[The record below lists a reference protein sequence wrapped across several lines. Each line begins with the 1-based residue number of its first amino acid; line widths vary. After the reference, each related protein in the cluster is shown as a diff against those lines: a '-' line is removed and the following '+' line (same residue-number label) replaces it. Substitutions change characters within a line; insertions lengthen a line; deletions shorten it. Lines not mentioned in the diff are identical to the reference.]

1 MGMCNGQEEHDNL
14 VWDKNDEDFEAAQQ
28 QLRLKTFC
36 RKVEGFV
43 QQKFGKPATLV
54 SPLIIGGSNIL
65 HRVRVEDMS
74 PDVMVRV
81 PCPSLVH
88 FPVEKTM
95 NEAATASFLVSQ
107 TQLPIPSPLFFGKD
121 PDDERAAMEPFV
133 QRKLADSKDRL
144 IVEWD
149 ETEAQKRFSEL
160 LFN

>member
-1 MGMCNGQEEHDNL
+1 MGMYNGQEEHDDL

-28 QLRLKTFC
+28 QVRLKTFC

-43 QQKFGKPATLV
+43 KQKFGKPATLI
-54 SPLIIGGSNIL
+54 SPLIIGGFNIL
-65 HRVRVEDMS
+65 YRVRVEDMS
-74 PDVMVRV
+74 PDVMVLSAI
-81 PCPSLVH
+81 PEPL
-88 FPVEKTM
+88 
-95 NEAATASFLVSQ
+95 SQ

-133 QRKLADSKDRL
+133 KKKLAESKDRL

>member
-1 MGMCNGQEEHDNL
+1 
-14 VWDKNDEDFEAAQQ
+14 
-28 QLRLKTFC
+28 
-36 RKVEGFV
+36 
-43 QQKFGKPATLV
+43 
-54 SPLIIGGSNIL
+54 
-65 HRVRVEDMS
+65 
-74 PDVMVRV
+74 MVRV
-81 PCPSLVH
+81 PCPSLVQ
-88 FPVEKTM
+88 FPVEKAM

-133 QRKLADSKDRL
+133 QRKLAESKDRL

>member
-1 MGMCNGQEEHDNL
+1 L
-14 VWDKNDEDFEAAQQ
+14 EAPIFFTGYEW
-28 QLRLKTFC
+28 KIC
-36 RKVEGFV
+36 
-43 QQKFGKPATLV
+43 P
-54 SPLIIGGSNIL
+54 
-65 HRVRVEDMS
+65 

-81 PCPSLVH
+81 PCPSLVQ

-133 QRKLADSKDRL
+133 QRKLAESKDRL

-149 ETEAQKRFSEL
+149 ETEAQKRFSEV

>member
-1 MGMCNGQEEHDNL
+1 MGMYNGQEEHDNL

-36 RKVEGFV
+36 RKVEG
-43 QQKFGKPATLV
+43 
-54 SPLIIGGSNIL
+54 
-65 HRVRVEDMS
+65 
-74 PDVMVRV
+74 
-81 PCPSLVH
+81 
-88 FPVEKTM
+88 
-95 NEAATASFLVSQ
+95 
-107 TQLPIPSPLFFGKD
+107 PLFFGKD

-133 QRKLADSKDRL
+133 QRKLAESKDRL